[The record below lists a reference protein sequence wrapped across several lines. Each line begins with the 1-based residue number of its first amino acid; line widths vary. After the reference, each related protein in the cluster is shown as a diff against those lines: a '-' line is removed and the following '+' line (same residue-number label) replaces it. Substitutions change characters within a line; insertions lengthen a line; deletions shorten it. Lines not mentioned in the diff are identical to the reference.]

1 MKKSA
6 LLNSEL
12 SYVIA
17 KMGHTDTLTVGDCGL
32 PIPQETQRIDLA
44 LRKGTPGFL
53 ETLDTILKELCVQE
67 IILAEEM
74 KDVSPELWHETLHRF
89 PNIKVTYVSHEK
101 LKELTKKSQSCCENR
116 RNDILC
122 QCDPGVRGHILKPEL
137 LLNYL
142 LK

>member
-1 MKKSA
+1 MPYEKISFIKFRT
-6 LLNSEL
+6 
-12 SYVIA
+12 VICDC
-17 KMGHTDTLTVGDCGL
+17 KNGDCGL

-53 ETLDTILKELCVQE
+53 ETLDTILEELCVQE

-101 LKELTKKSQSCCENR
+101 LKELTKKSRAVVRTGETTSYANV
-116 RNDILC
+116 ILVS
-122 QCDPGVRGHILKPEL
+122 GVTF
-137 LLNYL
+137 
-142 LK
+142 

>member
-53 ETLDTILKELCVQE
+53 ETLDTILEELCVQE

-74 KDVSPELWHETLHRF
+74 KDVSPELWHE
-89 PNIKVTYVSHEK
+89 K
-101 LKELTKKSQSCCENR
+101 LKELTKKSRAVVRTGETTSYANV
-116 RNDILC
+116 ILVS
-122 QCDPGVRGHILKPEL
+122 GVTF
-137 LLNYL
+137 
-142 LK
+142 

>member
-44 LRKGTPGFL
+44 LRKVEVNLIRL
-53 ETLDTILKELCVQE
+53 EQ
-67 IILAEEM
+67 II
-74 KDVSPELWHETLHRF
+74 V
-89 PNIKVTYVSHEK
+89 
-101 LKELTKKSQSCCENR
+101 
-116 RNDILC
+116 
-122 QCDPGVRGHILKPEL
+122 G
-137 LLNYL
+137 
-142 LK
+142 

>member
-101 LKELTKKSQSCCENR
+101 LKELTKKSRAAVRTGETTSYANV
-116 RNDILC
+116 ILVS
-122 QCDPGVRGHILKPEL
+122 GVTF
-137 LLNYL
+137 
-142 LK
+142 

>member
-53 ETLDTILKELCVQE
+53 ERTVC
-67 IILAEEM
+67 AGNY
-74 KDVSPELWHETLHRF
+74 SG
-89 PNIKVTYVSHEK
+89 
-101 LKELTKKSQSCCENR
+101 R
-116 RNDILC
+116 RDERCI
-122 QCDPGVRGHILKPEL
+122 PGAMA
-137 LLNYL
+137 
-142 LK
+142 

>member
-1 MKKSA
+1 MPYEKISFIKFRT
-6 LLNSEL
+6 
-12 SYVIA
+12 VIC
-17 KMGHTDTLTVGDCGL
+17 DCKNGTYRYFERLGIVEL

-53 ETLDTILKELCVQE
+53 ETLDTILEELCVQE

-101 LKELTKKSQSCCENR
+101 LKELTKKSRAVVRTGETTSYANV
-116 RNDILC
+116 ILVS
-122 QCDPGVRGHILKPEL
+122 GVTF
-137 LLNYL
+137 
-142 LK
+142 

>member
-1 MKKSA
+1 
-6 LLNSEL
+6 
-12 SYVIA
+12 
-17 KMGHTDTLTVGDCGL
+17 MGHTETLTVGDCGL

-101 LKELTKKSQSCCENR
+101 LKELTKKSRAVVRTGETTSYANV
-116 RNDILC
+116 ILVS
-122 QCDPGVRGHILKPEL
+122 GVTF
-137 LLNYL
+137 
-142 LK
+142 

>member
-44 LRKGTPGFL
+44 LRKGCLLYTSR
-53 ETLDTILKELCVQE
+53 CV
-67 IILAEEM
+67 
-74 KDVSPELWHETLHRF
+74 
-89 PNIKVTYVSHEK
+89 
-101 LKELTKKSQSCCENR
+101 
-116 RNDILC
+116 
-122 QCDPGVRGHILKPEL
+122 
-137 LLNYL
+137 
-142 LK
+142 

>member
-1 MKKSA
+1 MKKTA

-53 ETLDTILKELCVQE
+53 ETLDTIL
-67 IILAEEM
+67 AEEM

-101 LKELTKKSQSCCENR
+101 LKELTKKSRAVVRTGETTSYANV
-116 RNDILC
+116 ILVS
-122 QCDPGVRGHILKPEL
+122 GVTF
-137 LLNYL
+137 
-142 LK
+142 

>member
-32 PIPQETQRIDLA
+32 PIPPETQRIDLA

-53 ETLDTILKELCVQE
+53 ETLDTILEELCVQE
-67 IILAEEM
+67 IILAEEIKTM
-74 KDVSPELWHETLHRF
+74 SPTVLEEYRKRFSDDMIEFIPHSELDKNMEKVNFAIRTGQYGFHA
-89 PNIKVTYVSHEK
+89 PNVIIQVGCTYDE
-101 LKELTKKSQSCCENR
+101 
-116 RNDILC
+116 
-122 QCDPGVRGHILKPEL
+122 
-137 LLNYL
+137 
-142 LK
+142 

>member
-53 ETLDTILKELCVQE
+53 ETLDTILEELQSLDDSDRNVD
-67 IILAEEM
+67 IEELL
-74 KDVSPELWHETLHRF
+74 VPLRHVL
-89 PNIKVTYVSHEK
+89 
-101 LKELTKKSQSCCENR
+101 
-116 RNDILC
+116 DIL
-122 QCDPGVRGHILKPEL
+122 DGDEKGG
-137 LLNYL
+137 NYNE
-142 LK
+142 